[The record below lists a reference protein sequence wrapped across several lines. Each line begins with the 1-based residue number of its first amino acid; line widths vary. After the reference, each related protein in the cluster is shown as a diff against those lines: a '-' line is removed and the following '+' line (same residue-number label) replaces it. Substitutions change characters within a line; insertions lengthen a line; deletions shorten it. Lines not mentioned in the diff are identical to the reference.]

1 MSRKFL
7 NNLNA
12 QGFNQRVLKNQRGA
26 IAVQVAVMLVV
37 LLALVS
43 LGVEITLVLVKH
55 RQVQT
60 AADSAAMAGAAALAI
75 QASPTTEAKAVSAK
89 HGFVDGQAGTVVTV
103 NNPPLS
109 GPHTTDNKY
118 VEVIITQPQPVVLA
132 KLLRPGDF
140 DVGGRAVAALM
151 TTSGTD
157 FCMLAMQQAGANAV
171 EIMQNVNLSNPTC
184 GIASDSTGA
193 GSVHL
198 HNNAVISGPISTA
211 GTIQRDNAKALT
223 TGTPI
228 IENGPPFPDPYK
240 VGNGAPSG
248 PCRHITDSV
257 PAPAGWYCDGISV
270 GINKTYTL
278 SPGIYWVDKTFA
290 LHNGGGLTGVGVTL
304 IINGAYAMDISN
316 NYTLDIQG
324 STSGT
329 YKGIAL
335 MGASSTH
342 MEQAF
347 GNNGTISVKGA
358 IYFPNQKL
366 HFYNNLITSGSTCI
380 QLIALQLQFEN
391 NVTFNYN
398 CVGFPIN
405 PIGSVTSRL
414 AE

>member
-12 QGFNQRVLKNQRGA
+12 HGFNQRVLKNQRGA

-55 RQVQT
+55 RQIQT

-75 QASPTTEAKAVSAK
+75 QASPNTEAKAVSAK

-109 GPHTTDNKY
+109 GPHTTDSKY

-140 DVGGRAVAALM
+140 DVGGRAVAALT

-157 FCMLAMQQAGANAV
+157 FCMLSMQTTGPDAVQIMNNANLA
-171 EIMQNVNLSNPTC
+171 NPTC
-184 GIASDSTGA
+184 GIAANSTGV

-198 HNNAVISGPISTA
+198 NNNAIVSGPISTA
-211 GTIQRDNAKALT
+211 GTIRRDNNSAT

-228 IENGPPFPDPYK
+228 VENGPPFPDPYK
-240 VGNGAPSG
+240 VTNGTPPATCLTQSGTTLDPGHYCSGLNISGTVTLNPGTYWIDNQLVVGNNATI
-248 PCRHITDSV
+248 R
-257 PAPAGWYCDGISV
+257 
-270 GINKTYTL
+270 
-278 SPGIYWVDKTFA
+278 
-290 LHNGGGLTGVGVTL
+290 GVGVTV
-304 IINGAYAMDISN
+304 IVNGSYALSFGN
-316 NYTLDIQG
+316 GYTVDLQG
-324 STSGT
+324 QTSGT

-335 MGASSTH
+335 MSASPNFVD
-342 MEQAF
+342 QAF
-347 GNNGTISVKGA
+347 RNNGTISIKGA
-358 IYFPNQKL
+358 VYFPNQKL
-366 HFYNNLITSGSTCI
+366 HFYNNLNTAGSTCI

-391 NVTFNYN
+391 NVGFNYN
-398 CVGFPIN
+398 CTGFPIN